1 MAMLL
6 LLLLLLLGQ
15 TAEDNLLACQ
25 HGSAAS
31 QLLNAALL

>member
-6 LLLLLLLGQ
+6 LQLLRK

-25 HGSAAS
+25 NGSAAS
-31 QLLNAALL
+31 QLLNVALL